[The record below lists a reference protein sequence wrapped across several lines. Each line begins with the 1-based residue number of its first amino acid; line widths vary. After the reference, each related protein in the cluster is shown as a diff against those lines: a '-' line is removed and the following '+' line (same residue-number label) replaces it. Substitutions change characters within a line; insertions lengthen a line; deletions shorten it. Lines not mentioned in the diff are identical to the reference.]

1 MRLGGPVFLKT
12 DDPEEL
18 ALQHQKIGYRAA
30 YCPDGISVRDTAQIQ
45 AYREAFKKKDIVF
58 AEVGAWCN
66 PLDAK
71 EGVAEKN
78 IVYITERLALAEEL
92 GALCCVNIVGTHDAD
107 SWFAPHSRNFS
118 DETFERTV
126 AIARRVIDAVKPK
139 TTKFTLEMFCF
150 TFLDGPAEYVRLLKA
165 VDRPRMGVHLDPAN
179 CVVSPRTYYNNGL
192 LIRECFK
199 TLGPNIVSCHAKDIR
214 IRPEPFSVQFDE
226 VIPGRGILDYGE
238 FLRGANSL
246 KQDVPLMMEHLSKE
260 EEYREAQKYILS
272 VAAGM
277 GIAV

>member
-1 MRLGGPVFLKT
+1 MRLGGPVFVKT

-30 YCPDGISVRDTAQIQ
+30 YCPEGLSARDTGKIR

-58 AEVGAWCN
+58 SEVGAWCN
-66 PLDAK
+66 PLDPR

-78 IVYITERLALAEEL
+78 IAYITERLALAEEL

-118 DETFERTV
+118 DETFERTA

-139 TTKFTLEMFCF
+139 ATKFTLEMFCF
-150 TFLDGPAEYVRLLKA
+150 TFLDGPIEYVRLLKA
-165 VDRPRMGVHLDPAN
+165 VDRRRMGVHLDPAN
-179 CVVSPRTYYNNGL
+179 CVVSPRLYYNNGEL
-192 LIRECFK
+192 LRECFRL
-199 TLGPNIVSCHAKDIR
+199 LGPDIASCHAKDIR
-214 IRPEPFSVQFDE
+214 LRPEPFSVQFDE
-226 VIPGRGILDYGE
+226 VIPGRGLLDYKE

-246 KQDVPLMMEHLSKE
+246 KQDVPLMMEHLTTE
-260 EEYREAQKYILS
+260 EEYREAQKYIRS
-272 VAAGM
+272 VAAQM
-277 GIAV
+277 GITF